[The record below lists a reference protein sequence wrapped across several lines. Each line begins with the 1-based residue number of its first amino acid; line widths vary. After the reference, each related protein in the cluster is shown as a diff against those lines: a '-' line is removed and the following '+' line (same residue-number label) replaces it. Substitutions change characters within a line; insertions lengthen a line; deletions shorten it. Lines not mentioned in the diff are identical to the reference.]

1 MFWLTNP
8 KMKFSEI
15 LPSDLPEKICV
26 PFSCMGQECKRESEE
41 ACTFINPCSAA
52 DLKLET
58 IEIIGDHFTAKKFGW
73 FNKYHFMKLTN
84 LKTKYKALMGKK
96 DRPSSKT
103 A

>member
-58 IEIIGDHFTAKKFGW
+58 IEIIGDHFTAKKFG
-73 FNKYHFMKLTN
+73 
-84 LKTKYKALMGKK
+84 
-96 DRPSSKT
+96 
-103 A
+103 